1 MLCLSFKSHDK
12 VKEEK
17 KKNQPKSKHP
27 KLSSWTKNSNWEFRY
42 VSSSSFSPMQGSS
55 QTIVSSGV
63 WAEAPTHRPF
73 TWQRVKEI
81 KCLVSRQDSRT
92 FSHHGDIMG
101 ELVRALSLDSSQPG
115 FQGQLY
121 HVTLNSWFH
130 FLFLV
135 SLPIRWGQCY
145 LSHSPVMRTEWKNKK
160 TVVKHPAQRWFQ

>member
-27 KLSSWTKNSNWEFRY
+27 KLQLNKKLQLRIPLCEQLELQPNA
-42 VSSSSFSPMQGSS
+42 GL
-55 QTIVSSGV
+55 IVSSGV

-73 TWQRVKEI
+73 TWQRVNEI

-92 FSHHGDIMG
+92 FSHRGDIMG
-101 ELVRALSLDSSQPG
+101 ELVRALSLDSRQPG